1 MKGLST
7 MRTTRCAARPTCWF
21 SHPCASTKAADGDA
35 GREGAVEYSLAT
47 AQGRG
52 RAGQGHWAGAG
63 PRGKGA
69 PFDEQRR
76 FTHHG
81 TTHHS
86 TTYHGSSF
94 HMALYLRT
102 RYRVDYAL
110 RRTAAHRRLGVRTRS
125 DLVRHED
132 EGRVPPG
139 VGSQIYGTYRCYPI
153 YDGITMVWVSRLGLL
168 LDHLVELRLG
178 RVERRL

>member
-1 MKGLST
+1 VCRACTRTGVYSEGLST
-7 MRTTRCAARPTCWF
+7 IRTTRCAARATCWF

-47 AQGRG
+47 AQGGGRAGALGRG
-52 RAGQGHWAGAG
+52 RAEGQGSTVRRA
-63 PRGKGA
+63 A
-69 PFDEQRR
+69 PLYSSCD
-76 FTHHG
+76 G

-94 HMALYLRT
+94 LMALYLRT

-125 DLVRHED
+125 YFVRHED

-139 VGSQIYGTYRCYPI
+139 IGVP
-153 YDGITMVWVSRLGLL
+153 DLWHV
-168 LDHLVELRLG
+168 
-178 RVERRL
+178 